1 MINHTGHSNE
11 IIASMN
17 KIEDAKNVDGDRVV
31 FVSSTHLP
39 GNRKLT
45 DRDWD
50 HLNRNSTKQRQGGS
64 FIGGVWLDVKIQ
76 CGTCDR

>member
-1 MINHTGHSNE
+1 MINHTGHSNA

-17 KIEDAKNVDGDRVV
+17 KIEDAKNIDGDRVV

-45 DRDWD
+45 
-50 HLNRNSTKQRQGGS
+50 G
-64 FIGGVWLDVKIQ
+64 IGITSI
-76 CGTCDR
+76 GTAQSKDKAVPL